1 MVLLASKWV
10 SVHQDRSISFERL
23 FVAEYGRVV
32 AIAQRVLGD
41 SHEAEDVAQ
50 EVFCSFYRQHSP
62 DAPYAAPWLH
72 RAAAHTA
79 LNTIRGK
86 KRRRQREQA
95 EAIGNERLQL
105 AAAISLDPQRAVERA
120 ERQREVRTA
129 MSKLSEKS
137 AAVLAMRYSG
147 LSYAEIAAAL
157 DVKTGQIGT
166 LLRRAEDALR
176 KELSHDT
183 SL

>member
-1 MVLLASKWV
+1 
-10 SVHQDRSISFERL
+10 
-23 FVAEYGRVV
+23 
-32 AIAQRVLGD
+32 
-41 SHEAEDVAQ
+41 
-50 EVFCSFYRQHSP
+50 
-62 DAPYAAPWLH
+62 LH

-95 EAIGNERLQL
+95 EAIGNDRLQV
-105 AAAISLDPQRAVERA
+105 AAAISFDPQRAVEQA
-120 ERQREVRTA
+120 ERRREVRTA
-129 MSKLSEKS
+129 MAKLSEKS

-166 LLRRAEDALR
+166 LLRRAEEALR

>member
-1 MVLLASKWV
+1 MVSLASKWV

-41 SHEAEDVAQ
+41 SYEAEDVAQ
-50 EVFCSFYRQHSP
+50 EVFCSFYRRHSP

-105 AAAISLDPQRAVERA
+105 AAAISLDPQRAVEQA
-120 ERQREVRTA
+120 ERRREVRAA
-129 MSKLSEKS
+129 MARLSEKS

-147 LSYAEIAAAL
+147 LSYVEIAAAL

-166 LLRRAEDALR
+166 LLRRAEEALR

>member
-1 MVLLASKWV
+1 VVWPG
-10 SVHQDRSISFERL
+10 
-23 FVAEYGRVV
+23 GRPPPP
-32 AIAQRVLGD
+32 
-41 SHEAEDVAQ
+41 HEAEDVAQ

-95 EAIGNERLQL
+95 EAISNERLQVE
-105 AAAISLDPQRAVERA
+105 AAISLDPQRAVEQA

-129 MSKLSEKS
+129 MAKLSEKS

-166 LLRRAEDALR
+166 LLRRAEEALR
-176 KELSHDT
+176 KELSYET